1 MTYSTNPTSVKHT
14 VLVLG
19 AYGEA
24 GAAITR
30 GLCAA
35 ARFNVV
41 GAGRNADRLAGLERS
56 VEGLT
61 TCQLDITHDEAL
73 RDAMASAGL
82 VINCVGPYIGTGAQV
97 AQAALDAGIPYLDIA
112 SEQEHY
118 RRVRAMSV
126 ECMETGGLILTG
138 AGAYPGLSGLLLKA
152 MIQRHPNARGVEMA
166 LISGPHAD
174 PAAGAAQSLS
184 AVIELA
190 YEHTALSMGQH
201 RVIPAGEHREFVFPQ
216 PFGPRD
222 VLTWPQME
230 ILAMAESG
238 GLSDISTFVALA
250 GERLPPW
257 WLLRFLRLIHPM
269 PGSFS
274 LALVRRAL
282 AALHARRTTVEADP
296 TTNRGAMVVSLD
308 TPSGTHVAEV
318 LVSDLEAATA
328 WLPVYAATQWADGAL
343 THRGVAVA
351 MDVFDSEEVLRALQ
365 EATPGL
371 FKLTGI

>member
-1 MTYSTNPTSVKHT
+1 MMGNRT

-24 GAAITR
+24 GAAIVR
-30 GLCAA
+30 GLCAT
-35 ARFNVV
+35 ARFDVV
-41 GAGRNADRLAGLERS
+41 AAGRNAAKLAGLARS
-56 VEGLT
+56 IEGLS

-73 RDAMASAGL
+73 RDTMACAGL

-97 AQAALDAGIPYLDIA
+97 AMAALDVGIPYLDIA

-118 RRVRAMSV
+118 RRLRAMQARCI
-126 ECMETGGLILTG
+126 EAGGLILTG

-152 MIQRHPNARGVEMA
+152 MIQRHPGARGAEMG

-174 PAAGAAQSLS
+174 PEAGAAQSLS

-190 YEHTALSMGQH
+190 YEHTALSKG
-201 RVIPAGEHREFVFPQ
+201 RRLAITAGEHREFVFPQ
-216 PFGPRD
+216 PFGQCD

-238 GLSDISTFVALA
+238 GLSDISTFAALA

-257 WLLRFLRLIHPM
+257 WIFRFLRLIQPM

-274 LALVRRAL
+274 LAVVRRVL
-282 AALHARRTTVEADP
+282 AALHARRSTVEADP
-296 TTNRGAMVVSLD
+296 TTNRGAMVLSLD
-308 TPSGTHVAEV
+308 TPSGTHVAEA

-351 MDVFDSEEVLRALQ
+351 MDVFSSEEVLRRLQ
-365 EATPGL
+365 ETTPGL